1 MKVADNFDV
10 IIESLIKRFYEKEI
24 DEIELHSTLR
34 KVYEDVENELINDIT
49 TLMTEGVITRDEA
62 YQYASYMDNGYPCE
76 EKDIYDMVEDTLY
89 SMDEYAALE
98 ADKNVV
104 KGKITDSERERLLKE
119 YQKREKKAK
128 FKNKLKKVAKG
139 VGTAALLA
147 GAVYGGYK
155 GGKALGKSIDDGGAI
170 NYHARNI
177 KDKVDD
183 YRDKKADK
191 KYAKLVTG
199 NIRGENSDYA
209 HIYDN
214 HAKTKADLDKAEKE
228 GVVPIK
234 GIGSNRND
242 YERAKS
248 REAYDKFRK
257 ANDDFADKEINKVVQ
272 KKLDFGE
279 RKEVKPVI
287 GKDGK
292 VDKRATRLKQIEAN
306 NEYRA
311 NKKARRAELSEEEKD
326 KARKFAE
333 IDAYKNA
340 EIQRAL
346 TPLHKKVIKNLYD
359 APMNVAN
366 KIDSVIGKMQQG
378 QINKINDKYKNS
390 YK

>member
-1 MKVADNFDV
+1 MKVSDNFDV
-10 IIESLIKRFYEKEI
+10 IVESLIKRFYEKEI

-76 EKDIYDMVEDTLY
+76 EKDIYDMVDDTLY

-155 GGKALGKSIDDGGAI
+155 GGKAIGKSADEGGAL
-170 NYHARNI
+170 NYHARNLKNKVEEY
-177 KDKVDD
+177 KDK
-183 YRDKKADK
+183 KEDK
-191 KYAKLVTG
+191 KYSKLLY
-199 NIRGENSDYA
+199 NNMRRENPLYKDY
-209 HIYDN
+209 YD
-214 HAKTKADLDKAEKE
+214 KYDKDNEEINREEQRRLSTA
-228 GVVPIK
+228 
-234 GIGSNRND
+234 RND
-242 YERAKS
+242 YEKDKIRDESNQKRAKS
-248 REAYDKFRK
+248 RQWLDET
-257 ANDDFADKEINKVVQ
+257 NDAVMDHKYGYRNI
-272 KKLDFGE
+272 E
-279 RKEVKPVI
+279 RKEVEPVYDKN
-287 GKDGK
+287 GKI
-292 VDKRATRLKQIEAN
+292 DKRATKLKQNEEDRKYRESKKKLRDKVTEQEA
-306 NEYRA
+306 
-311 NKKARRAELSEEEKD
+311 KKAAKY
-326 KARKFAE
+326 AE
-333 IDAYKNA
+333 IDAYKQA

-346 TPLHKKVIKNLYD
+346 TPLHKKVIKGLYD
-359 APMNVAN
+359 APMNIAN
-366 KIDSVIGKMQQG
+366 KIDNAVAGMQHNT
-378 QINKINDKYKNS
+378 IKKINAKYKNS